1 MFLPRQSIRNRLVSY
16 RAECYDKYQWI
27 FVSASFVYLFV
38 FKGITYFKVELLI
51 SEPHVFSGDKSS
63 QKNVDSFSYSEGH
76 SHYTVSSRLTV
87 KATDEI
93 GKIVQDGEVMLNE
106 DNVVVV
112 GLKPSDQLCTVNA
125 LLDIEV
131 RGGLVEYVDFG
142 FLDHYDQ

>member
-16 RAECYDKYQWI
+16 RAACYDRYHWI
-27 FVSASFVYLFV
+27 FVSTSFVYLLV
-38 FKGITYFKVELLI
+38 LKGITHFKVELLI

-93 GKIVQDGEVMLNE
+93 GKIVQDGEVVLDE
-106 DNVVVV
+106 DNVVVMS
-112 GLKPSDQLCTVNA
+112 LKSSDQFCTVDT

-131 RGGLVEYVDFG
+131 RGRFVEYVDFS